1 MNSNTVDPSK
11 FDPAAL
17 FRVNGLVA
25 VVTGAGSGIG
35 RSIALALAYNGAARV
50 YLLGRR
56 FEKLQET
63 AALGSDRTAA
73 GVMVPLRVDV
83 MQKDELASAAAQIA
97 ADVGFVHLVVVNAGV
112 TGPNLL
118 GIGTLTP
125 SPGQLQNYIFNEWSD
140 ENFTRPFATNVTGA
154 FFTCAAFLDLLDK
167 GNSETNRLPGV
178 SSQVIVNSSAVAYVR
193 QLAGSGAVAY
203 ATSKAAV
210 NQMFKILS
218 TLFVPYRI
226 RVNLLNLGV
235 FPTEMTAPLLSDDKS
250 GLSANNIPERR
261 FGDDA
266 DLAGAA
272 LYLASRAGAY
282 VNGLSLIVDGG
293 LVAVLPGTY

>member
-1 MNSNTVDPSK
+1 MGSLTVDPSN
-11 FDPAAL
+11 FDPATL
-17 FRVNGLVA
+17 FKVHGLVA
-25 VVTGAGSGIG
+25 VVTGAGSGVG

-56 FEKLQET
+56 IEKLQET
-63 AALGSDRTAA
+63 VALGSERTAA
-73 GVMVPLRVDV
+73 GVMVPLPIDV
-83 MQKDELASAAAQIA
+83 TQKDKLAAAAAQIA

-112 TGPNLL
+112 VGPDLH
-118 GIGTLTP
+118 GIDTTIP
-125 SPGQLQNYIFNEWSD
+125 SPGQLQDYIFKEWSD
-140 ENFTRPFATNVTGA
+140 ESFTRPFATNVTGA

-178 SSQVIVNSSAVAYVR
+178 SSQVIVNSSAVAYIR
-193 QLAGSGAVAY
+193 QLGGSGAIAY
-203 ATSKAAV
+203 AASKASV
-210 NQMFKILS
+210 NQMFKSLS

-235 FPTEMTAPLLSDDKS
+235 FPTEMTAPLLSDENS
-250 GLSANNIPERR
+250 GLAANHIPEKR

-272 LYLASRAGAY
+272 LYLSSRAGAY
-282 VNGLSLIVDGG
+282 VNGLSLLVDGG
-293 LVAVLPGTY
+293 LVGILPGTY